1 MFYIYRQKPKN
12 KIIIIDFEF
21 TNYQR
26 TDLIHISAALSQTHI
41 QSKIERMRGR
51 PLIISPDGRIT
62 LMNNYTYLKTRDL
75 LLKIFEKKPDQLQ
88 VILNELNL
96 AMETKTSNLTKNY
109 LKNYLNFNNQN
120 SIILLWNGSSDKN
133 ILLRLGFNTHIM
145 LNMTAYDADNNK
157 IFYLKLINF
166 KSNEIILNHKLGY
179 ITKNGRLLS
188 LKETHDIIC
197 KQNHNITCIH
207 DAVNDVKLTKCIFNY
222 LCLKNNYHHIL
233 SKIINNH

>member
-1 MFYIYRQKPKN
+1 MFYIYSQKPEN

-21 TNYQR
+21 TNYRR
-26 TDLIHISAALSQTHI
+26 TDLILISAAISQTHTKSEI
-41 QSKIERMRGR
+41 KRLRGR

-145 LNMTAYDADNNK
+145 LNMTAYDTDNNK
-157 IFYLKLINF
+157 IFYLNLINF
-166 KSNEIILNHKLGY
+166 QSNKIILSYKLGY
-179 ITKNGRLLS
+179 IIKNGRFLS
-188 LKETHDIIC
+188 LKETHDLIC
-197 KQNHNITCIH
+197 DLNHDITLIH

-222 LCLKNNYHHIL
+222 LCIKYNYQNIL
-233 SKIINNH
+233 SKIYITL